1 MNFFSNKKVA
11 YMENKL
17 KEALADLD
25 KRIQQAVGQATINNI
40 IKRTSFNLNS
50 YTEITTMQNEI
61 DDAID
66 ELTNKKNELHYVVNA
81 LLGQEVRLKTWDKQA
96 YEEEEAIKRGEY
108 GDSDDDFDF
117 LNWGDD
123 EDDKSDNKKDAKKY
137 EGDGDDQ
144 EF

>member
-1 MNFFSNKKVA
+1 MKFSNKKVA

-25 KRIQQAVGQATINNI
+25 KRIQQAVGQVTINNI
-40 IKRTSFNLNS
+40 VKKTSINVNCYS
-50 YTEITTMQNEI
+50 EITAMQNEI
-61 DDAID
+61 DDVID
-66 ELTNKKNELHYVVNA
+66 ELTNRKNELQYLVNA
-81 LLGQEVRLKTWDKQA
+81 LLDQEVTLKTCDRQF
-96 YEEEEAIKRGEY
+96 YNGKRGEY

-123 EDDKSDNKKDAKKY
+123 EDEKSDSKKDTKKY

>member
-1 MNFFSNKKVA
+1 
-11 YMENKL
+11 MENKL

-25 KRIQQAVGQATINNI
+25 KRIQQAVGQVTINNI
-40 IKRTSFNLNS
+40 VKKTSISANCYS
-50 YTEITTMQNEI
+50 EITAMQSEI
-61 DDAID
+61 DDVID
-66 ELTNKKNELHYVVNA
+66 ELSNRKNELHYIVNA
-81 LLGQEVRLKTWDKQA
+81 LLDQEVTLKTCDRQFYKGDA
-96 YEEEEAIKRGEY
+96 SKRGEY

-123 EDDKSDNKKDAKKY
+123 EDDKSDSKKDAKKY